1 VNILNLCYEF
11 PPIGGG
17 GGRVAE
23 GLSQQLAGMSHT
35 VDLVTM
41 AYKGLP
47 LLENKKNLS
56 IRRMPCI
63 RTDPII
69 CHSFE
74 MLTYI
79 CSALPKTIQMVKR
92 KRYDLIHAHF
102 IFPDGVLAFLLSRLT
117 GLPYL
122 ITAHGSDVPGYNPDR
137 FIFLHKILSPL
148 WRMVV
153 GSSRQVVC
161 QSRYLDSL
169 LKKALPS
176 ANTTVIPNG
185 FDINRFCPD
194 RQKINR
200 ILILTRMFERK
211 GVQHFLKALDGLDL
225 DFEIHVAGDGPY
237 LERLKQQ
244 AGAMAAHILFHGFID
259 NRSQQFR
266 DLLETSKIFVLPSES
281 ENFPVSLLEAMAA
294 GMAIITTKDTG
305 CEEVV
310 GDDAQIVRPA
320 DVSGFREALR
330 KLCSD
335 ELLCYKMGKRARKR
349 LEEFF
354 SWKVVADQYLKIYQ
368 KLKTL

>member
-1 VNILNLCYEF
+1 MNILKLCYEY

-23 GLSQQLAGMSHT
+23 GLSRQLAGMGHT
-35 VDLVTM
+35 IDLVTM

-56 IRRMPCI
+56 IRRIPCV
-63 RTDPII
+63 RSNPII
-69 CHSFE
+69 CHSPE

-79 CSALPKTIQMVKR
+79 CSALPKTLQMVKR

-102 IFPDGVLAFLLSRLT
+102 IFPDGVLAFLLSILT

-137 FIFLHKILSPL
+137 FIFLHKMLSPL

-153 GSSRQVVC
+153 GSSKQVVC
-161 QSRYLDSL
+161 QSHFLESL
-169 LKKALPS
+169 LKKAFPS
-176 ANTTVIPNG
+176 ANTIIIPNG
-185 FDINRFCPD
+185 FDINRFDPD
-194 RQKINR
+194 KQKINR
-200 ILILTRMFERK
+200 ILIVTRMFERK
-211 GVQHFLKALDGLDL
+211 GIQYFLKAIDGLNL
-225 DFEIHVAGDGPY
+225 DFEIHVVGDGPY
-237 LERLKQQ
+237 LESLKQQ
-244 AGAMAAHILFHGFID
+244 AGAMTAPILFLGYID
-259 NRSQQFR
+259 NHSQKFK
-266 DLLETSKIFVLPSES
+266 DLLETSKIFVLPSVS

-310 GDDAQIVRPA
+310 GDTAQIVNPA

-330 KLCSD
+330 KLSSD
-335 ELLCYKMGKRARKR
+335 KLLCYEMGKRTRKR
-349 LEEFF
+349 LEELF
-354 SWKVVADQYLKIYQ
+354 SWEVVADQYLESYR
-368 KLKTL
+368 KLITL